1 MAQQPQ
7 KKRNRDE
14 YGLRVPEQYYV
25 EDGVPTPNNKGHVI
39 PPGSLLKV
47 SSGSGNDYGGKYP
60 STLVAAVPGV
70 DYVATGSGGGGTTI
84 ANTTNAPGDVQLV
97 VVPGS
102 GSAYQVKTLKQGPN
116 ISLTDVGGVVTI
128 TGTDADQ
135 VLNIDN
141 ASAGTGQ
148 GLVLKNVSAGTAH
161 LKKVKQG
168 NKVVVTDG
176 TDDITVAVQANAF
189 VSAVDDASVP
199 GANEYSLQA
208 GITGETLKVKKIIQG
223 ANILLSSNATSVT
236 VAAPAPV
243 VATGENIVA
252 ATGTGLVY
260 RDNTGAVLNFRKV
273 KEGINTKVATTGD
286 DVVVDSFTLLNGTG
300 DAQLVDTF
308 NSGSRQ
314 YPIRALSG
322 TASQIVVVQA
332 PTPNEFVT
340 FSTADNV
347 VGALVSDG
355 VTDGS
360 GTSFTIIG
368 NPLPASRTAHF
379 RGIKAGTNVS
389 LINSTP
395 QDIVIDVASGAV
407 ASGQNIPAATGAG
420 LVYKNN
426 TGAQLNFRKIL
437 GLTNI
442 DVSTN
447 LGTDDIEV
455 KGFTLTPF
463 GTGGL
468 FDARLVGNFATANYN
483 IANLKGTT
491 NQIVIAQTG
500 NTAGELVTFTTADNV
515 VGALH
520 CDGVAS
526 GFVSIIVGSDTPSGR
541 TAHFK
546 GIKAGNNVS
555 LAASTSTDIIIDVPT
570 AAGLSLVNTGSGT
583 STGPSPP
590 KNLFFLSSLTGGV
603 LTMKGLKPGV
613 GISLAD
619 TNSNTDVTITGPVLS
634 VVGSG
639 FSIFADPLQPP
650 YSFRGFTQGTNITFD
665 NTANQTDFKI
675 NAFTLDGNGF
685 GDVNLVG
692 ILGSIAPRSYPISNL
707 KGTTGQIVLSQA
719 GPTAGGLV
727 TFTTA
732 DNVVGALVSDG
743 QTNVPP
749 GSGTSF
755 SIVGNPVPASRTAH
769 FRGFKAG
776 TNVSLAAS
784 NATDVVID
792 VTTGAGLQLNN
803 LGTVTLASLAAGTLS
818 VKGLVATG
826 SGIGIDGASDSN
838 NIIIQKSASPVNLQW
853 QYPPD
858 PTNTA
863 TFSYDYGGRL
873 GALFPQALDRK
884 INTLSFPVPPDYFS
898 GAPFVGVG
906 TTLYFNCLYTGTTT
920 SGTTLSL
927 IVTASLDS
935 DASWAGTTKTINF
948 PVTGI
953 NTNTL
958 FTISQQFSYTDLAG
972 SNGLVVAGTTGFIR
986 IRRNGT
992 DNFPRDLVLVGV
1004 SAKLT

>member
-7 KKRNRDE
+7 KKRTRDE

-47 SSGSGNDYGGKYP
+47 SRGSGSEYGGKYP

-84 ANTTNAPGDVQLV
+84 ANAGSGTQLV
-97 VVPGS
+97 IVPGS
-102 GSAYQVKTLKQGPN
+102 GSAYQVKSLAPGPN
-116 ISLTDVGGVVTI
+116 ISFADVGGTLTI

-148 GLVLKNVSAGTAH
+148 GLVFKDITSGTAH

-176 TDDITVAVQANAF
+176 TDDITVGVQANAF
-189 VSAVDDASVP
+189 VSAVDDASAP

-243 VATGENIVA
+243 VATGENILA
-252 ATGTGLVY
+252 ASGTGLVY

-308 NSGSRQ
+308 DSGSRR

-347 VGALVSDG
+347 VGAL
-355 VTDGS
+355 
-360 GTSFTIIG
+360 
-368 NPLPASRTAHF
+368 L
-379 RGIKAGTNVS
+379 
-389 LINSTP
+389 
-395 QDIVIDVASGAV
+395 
-407 ASGQNIPAATGAG
+407 
-420 LVYKNN
+420 
-426 TGAQLNFRKIL
+426 
-437 GLTNI
+437 
-442 DVSTN
+442 
-447 LGTDDIEV
+447 
-455 KGFTLTPF
+455 
-463 GTGGL
+463 
-468 FDARLVGNFATANYN
+468 
-483 IANLKGTT
+483 
-491 NQIVIAQTG
+491 
-500 NTAGELVTFTTADNV
+500 
-515 VGALH
+515 

-526 GFVSIIVGSDTPSGR
+526 GFVSIIANNTPAGR

-555 LAASTSTDIIIDVPT
+555 LAASTATDIVIDVATGAVASGANVGTGLGLVYRDNTGAQLNLRKVIGITNIDVSTDLGNDNIVVKGFTLSPNGSGDVTLVGAFSGFNYNIANLKGTTGQIVLSQAGPTAGGLVTFTTADNVVGALVSDGSVSSISIVANGTPSNRTAHFRGILGGTNCSVVFTSPDVVVNVPT
-570 AAGLSLVNTGSGT
+570 AAGLSLVNSGSGT
-583 STGPSPP
+583 VGT
-590 KNLFFLSSLTGGV
+590 NLFPLVSLASGV
-603 LTMKGLKPGV
+603 LTAKGLKPGV
-613 GISLAD
+613 GISLANTD
-619 TNSNTDVTITGPVLS
+619 SNTDVTITGPVLS

-675 NAFTLDGNGF
+675 NAFTLDGNGS
-685 GDVNLVG
+685 GDVTLVG
-692 ILGSIAPRSYPISNL
+692 AFASIAPRSYPISNL
-707 KGTTGQIVLSQA
+707 KGTTSQILLSQA

-727 TFTTA
+727 TFNTA

-898 GAPFVGVG
+898 GAPFVAVG

-958 FTISQQFSYTDLAG
+958 FTISQPFSYTDLAG

-992 DNFPRDLVLVGV
+992 DNFPRDLVLLGV